1 MWTGRLVNPV
11 GEGTRGSHKAPESL
25 ITPECWIQPAGA
37 LNGGRAA
44 SRRCVPGDGFALLLV
59 MDSGVSPTSDSI
71 GRQGLRGG
79 KWRPCKKRRRH
90 RAARACHTQSEGH
103 VDAQPE
109 ERPLREPAR
118 LGPGL
123 ALPASRTT
131 GRHVSVA

>member
-11 GEGTRGSHKAPESL
+11 GEGTRGSQSSRVTYHTRMLDSTSRRPKWRKGS
-25 ITPECWIQPAGA
+25 
-37 LNGGRAA
+37 R
-44 SRRCVPGDGFALLLV
+44 RRCVPGDGFALLLV

-79 KWRPCKKRRRH
+79 KWHPCKKRRRH
-90 RAARACHTQSEGH
+90 RAARACHTQREGH